1 MKIKIHLDKLRLG
14 GVASGYWAQ
23 PVTLPSGSASH
34 WGSSPHLPHVT
45 RHNRF
50 ARGGFALD
58 EGSARFKISVDRL
71 RLVQTQ

>member
-34 WGSSPHLPHVT
+34 WGSSPPP
-45 RHNRF
+45 
-50 ARGGFALD
+50 
-58 EGSARFKISVDRL
+58 SARHSAQQIWIVTDL
-71 RLVQTQ
+71 LD